1 MAYKIVIKDGDRI
14 THEETVANE
23 ADILPVHEAANK
35 DAAVA
40 WIKENV
46 KNESFTAEEIE

>member
-1 MAYKIVIKDGDRI
+1 MAKVKIIVKEGTRVRK
-14 THEETVANE
+14 E
-23 ADILPVHEAANK
+23 HEAADK

>member
-23 ADILPVHEAANK
+23 ADILPVLKAKGANK
-35 DAAVA
+35 DFSV
-40 WIKENV
+40 
-46 KNESFTAEEIE
+46 EEVS